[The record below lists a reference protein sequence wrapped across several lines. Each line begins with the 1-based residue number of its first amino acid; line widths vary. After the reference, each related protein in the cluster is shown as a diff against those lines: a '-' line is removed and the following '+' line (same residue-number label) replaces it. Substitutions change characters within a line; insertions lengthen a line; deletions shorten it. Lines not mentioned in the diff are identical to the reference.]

1 MINFENIVLLKR
13 KRKGKKKKLC
23 EYYIFIMDRNIVK
36 INNLH
41 KKYFNFFST
50 IFFDL
55 LIFFHIYIYV
65 CVCVC
70 VCVSTTKKKK
80 KKKRYVLDNSISV
93 YIFK

>member
-1 MINFENIVLLKR
+1 MINFENIVLLKINR
-13 KRKGKKKKLC
+13 KVKKKKLC

-41 KKYFNFFST
+41 KKYFNFFFT

-55 LIFFHIYIYV
+55 LIFFHIYM

-70 VCVSTTKKKK
+70 FYNQKKKK
-80 KKKRYVLDNSISV
+80 KKEICVRQLHFCV
-93 YIFK
+93 YF

>member
-13 KRKGKKKKLC
+13 KRKEKKKFC
-23 EYYIFIMDRNIVK
+23 EYYIFIMDRNIIK

-41 KKYFNFFST
+41 KKYFNFFFT
-50 IFFDL
+50 ILFDL

-70 VCVSTTKKKK
+70 VCVCFYNQKK
-80 KKKRYVLDNSISV
+80 KKKRDMC
-93 YIFK
+93 

>member
-1 MINFENIVLLKR
+1 
-13 KRKGKKKKLC
+13 
-23 EYYIFIMDRNIVK
+23 MDRNIVK

-41 KKYFNFFST
+41 KKYFNFFFT

-70 VCVSTTKKKK
+70 VCFYNQKKK
-80 KKKRYVLDNSISV
+80 KKKRDMC
-93 YIFK
+93 